1 MKSRPTTI
9 FLFISGLMLL
19 GIGLGILFVPHGF
32 HASNGIVLSNDPNL
46 LSEIRAPGG
55 LLIGSGVLILL
66 GAFRST
72 GRSLA
77 ILLTILVYGTF
88 ALARLIGMIIDGMPS
103 EGIVVATAIE
113 LAVAALGL
121 LVSYKRAPSQHAN
134 SSSELAVT
142 AN

>member
-19 GIGLGILFVPHGF
+19 GIGLGILLVPHGF
-32 HASNGIVLSNDPNL
+32 HASNGIALSNDPNL

-55 LLIGSGVLILL
+55 LLIGSAVLILL

-88 ALARLIGMIIDGMPS
+88 GLARLISMIIDGMPS

-121 LVSYKRAPSQHAN
+121 LVSYKRAPSQHAK
-134 SSSELAVT
+134 SSSELAIT
-142 AN
+142 PN